1 MHDTLND
8 TGKNIRDLPRPAR
21 YFPIR
26 DGRYSAGAGLFR
38 FGHDFGNA
46 EQDQKLFQFDHCYP
60 RYRDNTCTVRQS
72 VTQPYY
78 AHTETDS
85 RVEQAVTR
93 FLCRQ
98 LASQQPDGFRL
109 HEHGKGYRLDCQLSN
124 EQLEFS
130 HQGAL
135 LATTQSTVMP
145 PYQNSLDAIA
155 SQCQEDLALMS
166 IDEQARLVDVHLCA
180 PNHWC
185 PQAMLGRDILG
196 LHTGVPGFSAAN
208 PAAEKLLPAIYNKGP
223 YVRFAWGIQTDEQ
236 LNRHPAQVQ
245 ANTSTPTTEN
255 PPLYMRIERQVL
267 WPIPHCPR
275 LLFTIRTYFL
285 DCATLTTQE
294 HLALHSSL
302 MHMDDASLRYKGIDR
317 DQVLNCLEQLSRTL

>member
-1 MHDTLND
+1 MPDTPNNA
-8 TGKNIRDLPRPAR
+8 GKNIRDLPRPAR

-38 FGHDFGNA
+38 LGHDFGNA
-46 EQDQKLFQFDHCYP
+46 EQDQQLFQFDACYP

-72 VTQPYY
+72 ITQPHY
-78 AHTETDS
+78 AGAETDS

-93 FLCRQ
+93 FLCQQ
-98 LASQQPDGFRL
+98 LATQHPAWFRL
-109 HEHGKGYRLDCQLSN
+109 HDHRSGYRLDCRLSN

-130 HQGAL
+130 PQGAL
-135 LATTQSTVMP
+135 LATTQSSITP

-155 SQCQEDLALMS
+155 SQCQEDIALMS
-166 IDEQARLVDVHLCA
+166 IDEQGRLVDVHLCA

-185 PQAMLGRDILG
+185 PQAMSGKDILG
-196 LHTGVPGFSAAN
+196 LHSKVPGFSEAN

-236 LNRHPAQVQ
+236 LNRHPAQPRP
-245 ANTSTPTTEN
+245 ATEN
-255 PPLYMRIERQVL
+255 PPLYMRVERQVL
-267 WPIPHCPR
+267 WPIPHCSR

-285 DCATLTTQE
+285 DCATLTVQE

-302 MHMDDASLRYKGIDR
+302 RQMDDASLRYKGIDR
-317 DQVLNCLEQLSRTL
+317 DKVLQHLATLLHTRTP